1 MCKRTYPRVKMLTKL
16 KYVGTQTEDLIEIY
30 CLFIRSLTEYC
41 SIAFHSSLTQKQNN
55 KIEAIQKTCIRVIL
69 GDMYVSY
76 TAALEMCGLDTL
88 HMRREKRSL
97 QFGLKCV
104 RHPTNKTMF
113 PLNPTVDTHNIRNR
127 EKFLVNKSASETYRK
142 SAIPDLQRRLNTH
155 FQRLEEL
162 RRARDRAAG
171 ARRRGLG

>member
-1 MCKRTYPRVKMLTKL
+1 
-16 KYVGTQTEDLIEIY
+16 
-30 CLFIRSLTEYC
+30 
-41 SIAFHSSLTQKQNN
+41 
-55 KIEAIQKTCIRVIL
+55 
-69 GDMYVSY
+69 
-76 TAALEMCGLDTL
+76 
-88 HMRREKRSL
+88 
-97 QFGLKCV
+97 
-104 RHPTNKTMF
+104 MF
-113 PLNPTVDTHNIRNR
+113 PPNPTVDTHNIRDR